1 MSQTQSS
8 PSFHWTCST
17 FKQKEMPVRTITGCL
32 TICIVLGFHQWFA
45 FKFIEHQRF
54 FVLSFIEFPLLRQV
68 EGRSMARIHISINTG
83 GNIDITRETRLE
95 WENSLLYLH
104 LETGNVC
111 HLLVFSCMSCVSHAS
126 VTIWH
131 HNYLSLKW
139 DNSLLYLHLETRNVC
154 HLLVSRMS
162 YACHDVSD
170 HPSGTMMPSDLIPP
184 THLSPLP
191 VIINSTTHQNHQWA
205 TPQKTL
211 SLLGHR
217 FSSLSPFHEPF
228 CLQPVVPILTKQQ
241 AH

>member
-111 HLLVFSCMSCVSHAS
+111 HLLV
-126 VTIWH
+126 
-131 HNYLSLKW
+131 
-139 DNSLLYLHLETRNVC
+139 
-154 HLLVSRMS
+154 SRMS